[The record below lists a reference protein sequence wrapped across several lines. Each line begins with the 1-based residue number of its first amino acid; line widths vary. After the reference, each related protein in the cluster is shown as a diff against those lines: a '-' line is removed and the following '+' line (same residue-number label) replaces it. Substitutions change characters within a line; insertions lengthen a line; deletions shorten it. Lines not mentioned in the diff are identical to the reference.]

1 MVFKAMLQS
10 NYSKQSLRASLLI
23 NLQGKRAIIVGA
35 RRIGAVV
42 AHRMAAEGIDVAVV
56 YRNSEDEAKA
66 LVKELLLK
74 KINATTIKCDLTDED
89 QVLNMLDKAKTKI
102 GGVDFGVNLAS
113 GFPRDPFMELNSDS
127 WDKSIG
133 DAKGTFLFGVHL
145 SRVMMSNSGPTKG
158 HLVFF
163 SDWAAIHAPYK
174 NYLPYMASKASID
187 FMTRAFAVEL
197 SGNGILVNAIAPGPT
212 MRPPDIS
219 EASWNQNVVSKAPLQ
234 RESSASDIGEMVVT
248 LLKSETIT
256 GETIRIDSGRHLAG
270 PGNN

>member
-1 MVFKAMLQS
+1 MVLLAMLQS
-10 NYSKQSLRASLLI
+10 NYSNQLLRASLLI
-23 NLQGKRAIIVGA
+23 NLQSKGAIIVGA

-42 AHRMAAEGIDVAVV
+42 ADRMAAEGINIAVV

-66 LVKELLLK
+66 LANDLLLK
-74 KINATTIKCDLTDED
+74 KINAITIKCDLTDEG
-89 QVLNMLDKAKTKI
+89 QVMNMLHSAKKEI
-102 GGVDFGVNLAS
+102 GTIDFGVNLAS

-145 SRVMMSNSGPTKG
+145 AREMMSNDGATKG

-163 SDWAAIHAPYK
+163 SDWAAIHSPYK

-197 SGNGILVNAIAPGPT
+197 SDSGILVNAIAPGPT

-219 EASWNQNVVSKAPLQ
+219 ESSWNKNVVSKSPLQ
-234 RESSASDIGEMVVT
+234 RESSVSDIGEMVVT

-270 PGNN
+270 PGTN

>member
-1 MVFKAMLQS
+1 MVLLAMLQS
-10 NYSKQSLRASLLI
+10 NYSNQLLRASLLI
-23 NLQGKRAIIVGA
+23 NLQGKGAIIVGA

-42 AHRMAAEGIDVAVV
+42 ADRMAAERINIAVV

-66 LVKELLLK
+66 LVNNLLLK
-74 KINATTIKCDLTDED
+74 KINAITIKCDLTDED
-89 QVLNMLDKAKTKI
+89 QVLNMLHSAKKEI
-102 GGVDFGVNLAS
+102 GSIDFGVNLAS

-145 SRVMMSNSGPTKG
+145 AREMMSNNGPTKG

-163 SDWAAIHAPYK
+163 SDWAAIHSPYK

-197 SGNGILVNAIAPGPT
+197 SDSGILVNAIAPGPT
-212 MRPPDIS
+212 MRPPNIS
-219 EASWNQNVVSKAPLQ
+219 ESSWNKNVVSKSPLQ

-270 PGNN
+270 PGTN

>member
-1 MVFKAMLQS
+1 MVLKAMLQS
-10 NYSKQSLRASLLI
+10 NYSNQSLRASLLI
-23 NLQGKRAIIVGA
+23 NLQGKGAIIVGA
-35 RRIGAVV
+35 RRIGAIV

-66 LVKELLLK
+66 LVNELLLK
-74 KINATTIKCDLTDED
+74 KINAITIKCDLTDED
-89 QVLNMLDKAKTKI
+89 QVLNMLHRAKKEI
-102 GGVDFGVNLAS
+102 GTIDFGVNLAS
-113 GFPRDPFMELNSDS
+113 SFPRDPFMQLNSNS

-145 SRVMMSNSGPTKG
+145 AREMMSNYGPTKG

-163 SDWAAIHAPYK
+163 SDWAAIHSPYK
-174 NYLPYMASKASID
+174 NYLPYMVSKASID

-197 SGNGILVNAIAPGPT
+197 SESGILVNAIAPGPT
-212 MRPPDIS
+212 MRPSNIS
-219 EASWNQNVVSKAPLQ
+219 ESSWNKNVVSKSPLQ
-234 RESSASDIGEMVVT
+234 RESSASDIGQMVVT

-270 PGNN
+270 PGTN

>member
-1 MVFKAMLQS
+1 MVLLAMLQS
-10 NYSKQSLRASLLI
+10 NYSNQLLRASLLI
-23 NLQGKRAIIVGA
+23 NLQGKGAIIVGA

-42 AHRMAAEGIDVAVV
+42 ADRMAAERINIAVV

-66 LVKELLLK
+66 LANDLLLK
-74 KINATTIKCDLTDED
+74 KINAITIKCDLTDED
-89 QVLNMLDKAKTKI
+89 QVLNMLHSAKKEI
-102 GGVDFGVNLAS
+102 GSIDFGVNLAS

-145 SRVMMSNSGPTKG
+145 AREMMSNNGPTKG

-163 SDWAAIHAPYK
+163 SDWAAIHSPYK

-197 SGNGILVNAIAPGPT
+197 SDSGILVNAIAPGPT
-212 MRPPDIS
+212 MRPPNIS
-219 EASWNQNVVSKAPLQ
+219 ESSWNKNVVSKSPLQ

-270 PGNN
+270 PGTN

>member
-1 MVFKAMLQS
+1 
-10 NYSKQSLRASLLI
+10 LRASLLI
-23 NLQGKRAIIVGA
+23 NLEGKGAIIVGA
-35 RRIGAVV
+35 RRIGAIV
-42 AHRMAAEGIDVAVV
+42 ASRMAADGINVAVV
-56 YRNSEDEAKA
+56 YRNSKAEAEA
-66 LVKELLLK
+66 LVNDLLLK
-74 KINATTIKCDLTDED
+74 KVNAITIKCDLTNED
-89 QVLNMLDKAKTKI
+89 QVLNMLHGAKKELGTI
-102 GGVDFGVNLAS
+102 DFGVNLAS
-113 GFPRDPFMELNSDS
+113 GFPRDPFMKLNSDS
-127 WDKSIG
+127 WDNSIG

-145 SRVMMSNSGPTKG
+145 AREMMSNPGPTKG

-163 SDWAAIHAPYK
+163 SDWAAIHSPYK

-197 SGNGILVNAIAPGPT
+197 SDSGILVNAIAPGPT

-219 EASWNQNVVSKAPLQ
+219 ESSWNKNVVSKSPLK

-270 PGNN
+270 PGSN